1 MKRLSLRIAVAA
13 LATASLVALAAPAQ
27 ARLHETDPEFQQL
40 LELQKEYQVG
50 QFAGTGVKP
59 GARPAAIPDIFGNG
73 AVLTVGNVFMKV
85 TNFGLVGN
93 PFTNV
98 SSDPSCQWP
107 GPSGIEYMNFIGL
120 SVGAVNPLATD
131 PTAVR
136 RVSLNTEW
144 RPPTL
149 DPEDRMYRSY
159 DGIING
165 TRFVN
170 DDSDIDQ
177 FTGDPL
183 IDEDFLDGRDNDG
196 DGQIDEDY
204 GALGQMMWTCVI
216 RDDTQQ
222 AIQAA
227 ANERHV
233 PLGLEA
239 RQSAWA
245 YSIPGYTDFNVI
257 QWDIYNR
264 SGHELDSVFVAI
276 RTDMDCG
283 PLEKADYFSDDFNL
297 PAYPQGDFLVATK
310 ADDGRLQG
318 PLVHDNLGAEYD
330 GVPLCPEYRIRVQ
343 GFSLADDDNDENK
356 TPGVPTIFLV
366 DHSIDPLGVNG
377 PSQVGFRAFRS
388 WTGGTPYQQ
397 GGNPTID
404 QQRFE
409 FMSGSENIDPETGLI
424 NLPTG
429 DQKGD
434 YTDFAAMGPW
444 RHLPNNGMIRLVIG
458 IGVAPG
464 NYPTGELQR
473 YTSEY
478 ALAAD
483 LNITLPDGTN
493 RKVVSA
499 ANTPDLLEK
508 YPGLANAFAAQVAFE
523 GKYDETAW
531 IPVPDYHGRE
541 YCIKAPLGQLLL
553 VQGCETRDLAPRL
566 VTDQKYE
573 CFDMDCD
580 YCTGAFDNAKRIG
593 LFRRTWLAEA
603 PPPSPATNLGVNYNY
618 TDNPD
623 RRFPPA
629 GDGQVTVAWDN
640 LSETSVDPKSG
651 QFDFRGYRLWKVSNW
666 QRPVGAGGPGEDD
679 WTLLAE
685 YRIFDYAPSNR
696 SVNQCPPESVLAGN
710 CTPADTLCP
719 LVYIPQK
726 STWERVC
733 LEYGDLFDRQSGDVI
748 HPDASVLCKGWPDC
762 ETAEGWLNGQTS
774 GPRTSRVKYPVGRYR
789 YVDRAVKNGFLY
801 FYSVTALDSTGSGD
815 AITELN
821 SRRSAVEAEGVV
833 PQVRA
838 DAANMGKKVW
848 VVPNPYRGARFIK
861 DRPSAWDL
869 TPNATDPT
877 GTHLDFFGLPPG
889 EWRIKIFTVSGDLV
903 AELNA
908 KDAVNESVRGEATD
922 SQGNRLPGYN
932 RQQDTADDGQARWN
946 LISRNGQDVVSGIY
960 LYTVELGGEV
970 IYRSKFVVI
979 R

>member
-1 MKRLSLRIAVAA
+1 MNRLTNRIAGSLLVLAA
-13 LATASLVALAAPAQ
+13 LALLAAPAS
-27 ARLHETDPEFQQL
+27 ARLREGDPEYQDL
-40 LELQKEYQVG
+40 LELQKEFQIG
-50 QFAGTGVKP
+50 QFANTGVNGKP
-59 GARPAAIPDIFGNG
+59 AARPAAIPDIFGPG

-85 TNFGLVGN
+85 TNYGLVGN
-93 PFTNV
+93 PFPQV

-107 GPSGIEYMNFIGL
+107 GPSGVEYMNFIAL
-120 SVGAVNPLATD
+120 MVGAVNPQAAD

-136 RVSLNTEW
+136 RVSWTTEW

-149 DPEDRMYRSY
+149 DPEDRMYRGY

-165 TRFVN
+165 SRFVN
-170 DDSDIDQ
+170 DDTDIDPVN
-177 FTGDPL
+177 GDPL

-196 DGQIDEDY
+196 DGVIDEDY
-204 GALGQMMWTCVI
+204 GAIGQMVWSCVI

-227 ANERHV
+227 AAERHV

-239 RQSAWA
+239 RQTAWA
-245 YSIPGYTDFNVI
+245 YSIPGYTDFNII

-264 SGHELDSVFVAI
+264 SGHELDSVFVGI

-297 PAYPQGDFLVATK
+297 PFYPQGDFMVKTK
-310 ADDGRLQG
+310 DDDGRLQG
-318 PLVHDNLGAEYD
+318 PNEHGPLGSDFE
-330 GVPLCPEYRIRVQ
+330 GLPLCPEYKIRVQ

-356 TPGVPTIFLV
+356 TTGVPTIFLV
-366 DHSIDPLGVNG
+366 DHSIDPLGISG
-377 PSQVGFRAFRS
+377 PTTVGFRAFRS
-388 WTGGTPYQQ
+388 YTGGTPYQQ
-397 GGNPTID
+397 GGFPTID

-424 NLPTG
+424 NMVSG

-434 YTDFAAMGPW
+434 YTDLASIGPW
-444 RHLPNNGMIRLVIG
+444 RHLPNNGMIRLVVG
-458 IGVAPG
+458 MGVAPG
-464 NYPTGELQR
+464 NYSTGELQR

-483 LNITLPDGTN
+483 PTTKI
-493 RKVVSA
+493 VSA
-499 ANTPDLLEK
+499 ANTPSLLET

-531 IPVPDYHGRE
+531 TPVPDDHGRE
-541 YCIKAPLGQLLL
+541 YCIKAPTGQLLL
-553 VQGCETRDLAPRL
+553 VQGCELRDLSPRL
-566 VTDQKYE
+566 VTDQRYE

-580 YCTGAFDNAKRIG
+580 YCTGAFDYSRNRG
-593 LFRRTWLAEA
+593 LFHRTWLAEA
-603 PPPSPATNLGVNYNY
+603 PPPSPATNMSVQYNY

-623 RRFPPA
+623 RRFPPS

-640 LSETSVDPKSG
+640 LSETSVDPKSA

-666 QRPVGAGGPGEDD
+666 QRPVGSAGPGEDD

-685 YRIFDYAPSNR
+685 YRRFDYAPGNR
-696 SVNQCPPESVLAGN
+696 STNQCPPESVLAGT

-719 LVYIPQK
+719 LLFIPQRG
-726 STWERVC
+726 TYERVC
-733 LEYGDLFDRQSGDVI
+733 LKFGDLFDRQSGDVI
-748 HPDASVLCKGWPDC
+748 HPDESVLCTGWPEC
-762 ETAEGWLNGQTS
+762 ETAEGWLNGQSS
-774 GPRTSRVKYPVGRYR
+774 GPKTSRTKFPVGRYR

-815 AITELN
+815 AVTELH
-821 SRRSAVEAEGVV
+821 SRRAAVEAEAVT
-833 PQVRA
+833 PQVKV
-838 DAANMGKKVW
+838 DAANGGKKVW

-861 DRPSAWDL
+861 DRPSGWDL

-877 GTHLDFFGLPPG
+877 GTHLDFYGLPPG
-889 EWRIKIFTVSGDLV
+889 EWRIRIFTVSGDLV

-908 KDAVNESVRGEATD
+908 KDSVNESVRGEATD
-922 SQGNRLPGYN
+922 QSGTRHPGYN

-970 IYRSKFVVI
+970 VYRSKFVVI

>member
-1 MKRLSLRIAVAA
+1 MNRITNRIARPALVLAA
-13 LATASLVALAAPAQ
+13 LAVLATPAL
-27 ARLHETDPEFQQL
+27 ARLHEGDPEYQDL
-40 LELQKEYQVG
+40 LELQKEFRIGPYEN
-50 QFAGTGVKP
+50 TGVNGKP
-59 GARPAAIPDIFGNG
+59 AARPAAIPDIFGPG
-73 AVLTVGNVFMKV
+73 AVLTVGNLFMKV
-85 TNFGLVGN
+85 TNYGLVGN

-98 SSDPSCQWP
+98 SSDSSCQWP

-120 SVGAVNPLATD
+120 SVGAVNPLAAD

-149 DPEDRMYRSY
+149 DVEDRMYRGY
-159 DGIING
+159 DGIISG

-170 DDSDIDQ
+170 DDSDIDPL
-177 FTGDPL
+177 TGDPL

-196 DGQIDEDY
+196 DGSIDEDY
-204 GALGQMMWTCVI
+204 GAIGQMVWSCVI

-227 ANERHV
+227 AAERHV

-239 RQSAWA
+239 RQTAWA
-245 YSIPGYTDFNVI
+245 YSIPGYTDFNIV

-264 SGHELDSVFVAI
+264 SGHELDSVFVGI

-297 PAYPQGDFLVATK
+297 PFYPQGDFWVRTK

-318 PLVHDNLGAEYD
+318 PNSHAPIAGYEDL
-330 GVPLCPEYRIRVQ
+330 PLCPEYKIRVQ

-356 TPGVPTIFLV
+356 TPGVPSIFLI

-377 PSQVGFRAFRS
+377 PTRVGFRAFRS

-409 FMSGSENIDPETGLI
+409 FMSGSENIDPETGFI
-424 NLPTG
+424 NMVTG

-434 YTDFAAMGPW
+434 YTDYASMGPW
-444 RHLPNNGMIRLVIG
+444 RHVPNNGMIRLVIG
-458 IGVAPG
+458 MGVSNG
-464 NYPTGELQR
+464 NWTTGELQR

-483 LNITLPDGTN
+483 PATRT
-493 RKVVSA
+493 VSA
-499 ANTPDLLEK
+499 ENTPGLLET

-523 GKYDETAW
+523 GKYDETSW
-531 IPVPDYHGRE
+531 IPLPDDHGRE
-541 YCIKAPLGQLLL
+541 YCLKAPTGQLLL
-553 VQGCETRDLAPRL
+553 VQGCELRDLAPRL
-566 VTDQKYE
+566 VGDQKYE

-580 YCTGAFDNAKRIG
+580 YCTGAYDHARGLG
-593 LFRRTWLAEA
+593 LFHRTWLAEA
-603 PPPSPATNLGVNYNY
+603 PPPSPATNLSVQYNY

-623 RRFPPA
+623 RQFPPA
-629 GDGQVTVAWDN
+629 GDGQVTLAWDN
-640 LSETSVDPKSG
+640 LSETSVDPKSA

-666 QRPVGAGGPGEDD
+666 QRPVGAAGPSEDD

-685 YRIFDYAPSNR
+685 YRIFDYAASNR
-696 SVNQCPPESVLAGN
+696 TTNNCPPESVLAGT

-719 LVYIPQK
+719 LLFVPQRG
-726 STWERVC
+726 TYERIC
-733 LEYGDLFDRQSGDVI
+733 LKYGDLFDRQSGDVI
-748 HPDASVLCKGWPDC
+748 HPDASVLCRGWPDC
-762 ETAEGWLNGQTS
+762 ETAEGWLNGQSS
-774 GPRTSRVKYPVGRYR
+774 GPRIARTKFPVGRYR
-789 YVDRAVKNGFLY
+789 YVDKAVKNGFLY

-815 AITELN
+815 AVTELG
-821 SRRSAVEAEGVV
+821 SRRAAVEAEGVV
-833 PQVRA
+833 PQVKA
-838 DAANMGKKVW
+838 DVANGGKKVW

-877 GTHLDFFGLPPG
+877 GTHLDFYGLPNG
-889 EWRIKIFTVSGDLV
+889 DWRIRIFTVSGDLV

-908 KDAVNESVRGEATD
+908 KDAVNESLRGEATD
-922 SQGNRLPGYN
+922 GSGVKHPGYN

-960 LYTVELGGEV
+960 LYTVELGGSV
-970 IYRSKFVVI
+970 VYRSKFVVI